1 MNISPPALNHYRKRI
16 NWEEIDKNTT
26 QNLLGICL
34 TEDLGQ
40 QRGDNILASDETTK
54 ICQITANGKASIVSR
69 EELVL
74 CGIGLVPQILEVF
87 DSTQLKF
94 NFSKRDGDLV
104 ERGETIGVLEGCV
117 DKILLIERTLL
128 NFLQKMSGVAT
139 YTNNFCKKIEPY
151 GVGLLD
157 TRKTTPGMR
166 LF

>member
-1 MNISPPALNHYRKRI
+1 MNIPPPALNHYRKRI

-87 DSTQLKF
+87 DSSLKF
-94 NFSKRDGDLV
+94 NFSK
-104 ERGETIGVLEGCV
+104 ETE
-117 DKILLIERTLL
+117 TW
-128 NFLQKMSGVAT
+128 
-139 YTNNFCKKIEPY
+139 
-151 GVGLLD
+151 
-157 TRKTTPGMR
+157 
-166 LF
+166 